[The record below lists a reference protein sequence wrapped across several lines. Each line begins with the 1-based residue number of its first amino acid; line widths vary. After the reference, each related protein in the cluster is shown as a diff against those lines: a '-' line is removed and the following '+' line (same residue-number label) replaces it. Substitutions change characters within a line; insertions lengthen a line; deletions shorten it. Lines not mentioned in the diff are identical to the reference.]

1 MPVYL
6 TRNEIDLLKA
16 LKAAGEKGRLASRT
30 SGDEGVD
37 RLVRAN
43 YVKVKSTATESV
55 MYFIT
60 QLGSQVVD
68 RQ

>member
-1 MPVYL
+1 MPVNL
-6 TRNEIDLLKA
+6 TRSEIDLLKA
-16 LKAAGEKGRLASRT
+16 LKAAGEKGRLVSRI
-30 SGDEGVD
+30 SRDEGVD
-37 RLVRAN
+37 RLVKAN
-43 YVKVKSTATESV
+43 YVKVRSATTESV

>member
-1 MPVYL
+1 MPVNL

-16 LKAAGEKGRLASRT
+16 LKAAGEKGRLVSRT

-43 YVKVKSTATESV
+43 YVKVRSTATESV

-68 RQ
+68 RH